1 MKLQICSGYDFFND
15 THKKNYVLLES
26 VQEFIEIEAWMPLT
40 FLLCLH
46 NQLTTIRSIVT
57 K

>member
-1 MKLQICSGYDFFND
+1 MKLQIFSGFDFFND
-15 THKKNYVLLES
+15 TQRKNYVLLKS
-26 VQEFIEIEAWMPLT
+26 GQEFIEIEAWMPLT

-46 NQLTTIRSIVT
+46 SQLTTIRSIVT